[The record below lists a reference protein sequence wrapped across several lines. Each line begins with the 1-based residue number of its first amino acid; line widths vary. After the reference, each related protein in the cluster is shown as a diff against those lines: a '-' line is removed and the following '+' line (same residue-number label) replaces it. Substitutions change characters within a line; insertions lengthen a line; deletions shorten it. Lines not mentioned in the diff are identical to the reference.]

1 MIESTAIEENIKFV
15 LMSLCLNTGVGP
27 IITKAMLYSLMSNKT
42 QVDKDLSELRHG
54 NKIMWFSF
62 RSSSSDYLMLFKDYS
77 SLLMKIL
84 PECNISYSKFIDAFK
99 KQSDVIYFSKVDLKG
114 KFCLSDD
121 AIKILINHKLLV
133 INSNQMYEFSVP
145 CSGNF
150 MELLSL
156 GKKRIMNVLQNRPS
170 NEILEKELLDMKLRN
185 CSLGT
190 MYLLYDL
197 IGNGQVRS
205 VKCGM
210 GNLIRPVKK

>member
-1 MIESTAIEENIKFV
+1 MIESTAIEENMKFV
-15 LMSLCLNTGVGP
+15 LLSLCLNTGVGP

-62 RSSSSDYLMLFKDYS
+62 RSSSSDYLMLFKDYA

-145 CSGNF
+145 SSGNF

-190 MYLLYDL
+190 KYLLYDL

-210 GNLIRPVKK
+210 GNLIRLVKK